1 MVLNGRNGNKRW
13 NEGLD
18 TGAHRGVQRGPS
30 SGSLLFLVWGIGD
43 VGPGEP
49 LIPLRVGGEPW
60 ANLGPACV
68 DRGRLRGWILPCTFL
83 LLGFLLVSTCT
94 SVVYGSAWVLGP

>member
-60 ANLGPACV
+60 ANLGLAWGIRDPSWREV
-68 DRGRLRGWILPCTFL
+68 SSGRSA
-83 LLGFLLVSTCT
+83 V
-94 SVVYGSAWVLGP
+94 GS